1 VLGGCNGFAV
11 GKNAPPEAFEF
22 VKFLLSLES
31 QRKVTGEG
39 GALPVTKGAED
50 AIKDPNLKAVHGVLA
65 QATGFQLYL
74 DQAYPPA
81 IGQQVND
88 SVAALV
94 ARSASPQ
101 AVAQA
106 IAKTAKSL

>member
-1 VLGGCNGFAV
+1 VV

-22 VKFLLSLES
+22 LKFLVTPEN
-31 QRKVTGEG
+31 QRRAAANRGV
-39 GALPVTKGAED
+39 LPVTQGAED
-50 AIKDPNLKAVHGVLA
+50 AITDPNLKVMHAALTS
-65 QATGFQLYL
+65 ATGFQLFL
-74 DQAYPPA
+74 DQAYPPS

-94 ARSASPQ
+94 AGSASPE

-106 IAKTAKSL
+106 IAKTAKNL

>member
-1 VLGGCNGFAV
+1 
-11 GKNAPPEAFEF
+11 
-22 VKFLLSLES
+22 
-31 QRKVTGEG
+31 
-39 GALPVTKGAED
+39 
-50 AIKDPNLKAVHGVLA
+50 VHAVLA

-94 ARSASPQ
+94 AKSASPQ